1 MLNYFFAI
9 YSYIFAR
16 KIFVLFNKF
25 LYHISLRGLGIHNN
39 QNSYL
44 TGEKQ
49 WLSRY
54 LKNLKNPL
62 VIDVGANIGGY
73 AKDVFEANISS
84 FVYAFEPHPIT
95 FRKLNNNIA
104 NEKLKTFNLGLGNEK
119 GKLELFDYKDNDG
132 SAHASLYKEVIT
144 DLHRKG
150 VVSHTVEVVKL
161 DDFFME
167 YKIDTIDLLKIDT
180 EGNEYNVLL
189 GAEKYLTEKK
199 IKAIHF
205 EFNEM
210 NIISKIYFKNFW
222 DLLIGFEFYRM
233 LPGGNLIRLKKYS
246 PLSCE
251 IYAFQNIVA
260 ILKK

>member
-1 MLNYFFAI
+1 MLNYIFII

-16 KIFVLFNKF
+16 KNFVLFHKF
-25 LYHISLRGLGIHNN
+25 LYHISLRGLGILNN
-39 QNSYL
+39 HSSYL

-54 LKNLKNPL
+54 LKNINNPII
-62 VIDVGANIGGY
+62 IDVGANIGGY
-73 AKDVFEANISS
+73 VNDVFEANISS

-95 FRKLNNNIA
+95 YRKLNNNIA
-104 NEKLKTFNLGLGNEK
+104 NDKLKTFNLGVGNEK
-119 GKLELFDYKDNDG
+119 GKLELFDYEDNDG
-132 SAHASLYKEVIT
+132 SAHASLFKEVIT
-144 DLHRKG
+144 DLHGKG
-150 VVSHTVEVVKL
+150 VISHSVKVIKL
-161 DDFFME
+161 DDFFMDH
-167 YKIDTIDLLKIDT
+167 KIDTIDLLKIDT

-189 GAEKYLTEKK
+189 GVEKYLTEKK

-210 NIISKIYFKNFW
+210 NIISKISFKNFW
-222 DLLIGFEFYRM
+222 DLLIGFEFYRI